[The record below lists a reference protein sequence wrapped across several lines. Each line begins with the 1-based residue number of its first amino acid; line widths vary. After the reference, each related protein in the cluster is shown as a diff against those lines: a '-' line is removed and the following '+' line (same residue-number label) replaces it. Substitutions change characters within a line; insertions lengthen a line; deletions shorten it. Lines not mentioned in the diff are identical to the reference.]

1 MSERE
6 EFVVFHEALLQLTHA
21 SDFLAQ
27 SRRHKLVRLASL
39 CSELLNMDRVGVW
52 EYVADDEA
60 IRCEVLFDLR
70 LQRSLTET
78 EPLRAQDHPDYFAAL
93 RQYRLIDAIDARQ
106 DPRTRSLTHPYFT
119 DTGIRSILDA
129 PIYSGTRLS
138 GVMCLESL
146 TRRDWSLPVLSLA
159 SLLADTISLI
169 NTYEDWKTSQSQLDY
184 MTYFDELTGLANRQ
198 SIEERLQRLLPAGQR
213 SSGQPLAVVW
223 IDLDRMK
230 NINDGAGPHIGDRV
244 LAKVGSRLRHLYLS
258 GKDQVAR
265 VGGDEFIV
273 LLRQPESENGLL
285 NNARRIHAA
294 LSRPIIIDDH
304 RLSLTASLG
313 IASYPEDARDAS
325 SLMQNAEA
333 AMYHA
338 KARGRNRSQFFHRD
352 IAADVQSR
360 FRLERDLR
368 QAIEKQTLLLHYQP
382 IMDRLGQCIVGL
394 EALVRWPHS
403 EFGLVSPVEFLP
415 LAREAGIMSE
425 LGSCV
430 LDLVCHDI
438 SQQQA
443 KGLPLPQISV
453 NLASE
458 QVMDPNLP
466 EQVAAVLHR
475 FNLQGSALCFEV
487 IEDQIKGDS
496 EQLRLTLDG
505 LVNLGIELA
514 LDDFGTGYSSLS
526 RLKQLPFRKLKVD
539 RSFVSDLPEDTNDC
553 AITLSILG
561 LARGLGL
568 EVVAEGIENES
579 QLNWLTLQ
587 GCDFLQGFHFCRP
600 APLDNLLER
609 VDLQTWQLSGPSAKT

>member
-27 SRRHKLVRLASL
+27 SRRYKLERLTRL
-39 CSELLNMDRVGVW
+39 CAELLHMDRVSIW
-52 EYVADDEA
+52 EYYADEQA
-60 IRCEVLFDLR
+60 IQCEMLYDLR
-70 LQRSLTET
+70 QQSPVAENARVLASE
-78 EPLRAQDHPDYFAAL
+78 HPDYFEAL
-93 RQYRLIDAIDARQ
+93 RHYRLIDAADAWQ
-106 DPRTRSLTHPYFT
+106 DPRTRSLAGAYLQ
-119 DTGIRSILDA
+119 DTGICSILDA

-138 GVMCLESL
+138 GVMSLESF
-146 TRRDWSLPVLSLA
+146 TRRDWSLSTLSLA
-159 SLLADTISLI
+159 CLMADTISLI

-198 SIEERLQRLLPAGQR
+198 SIEERLQRLMPSGQR
-213 SSGQPLAVVW
+213 SSGQPLAVMW

-244 LAKVGSRLRHLYLS
+244 LAKVGSRLRHLYLT

-273 LLRQPESENGLL
+273 LLRYPESEDSLL
-285 NNARRIHAA
+285 DNARRIHAA

-313 IASYPEDARDAS
+313 IASYPRDARDAS

-338 KARGRNRSQFFHRD
+338 KARGRNRTQFFHRD

-368 QAIEKQTLLLHYQP
+368 QAIEEQTLLLHYQP
-382 IMDRLGQCIVGL
+382 IMDRLGRRITGL
-394 EALVRWPHS
+394 EALVRWPHR
-403 EFGLVSPVEFLP
+403 EFGLVSPVQFLP
-415 LAREAGIMSE
+415 LAREAGIMSA

-430 LDLVCHDI
+430 LELVCRDI
-438 SQQQA
+438 SQLQSA
-443 KGLPLPQISV
+443 GVSLPQVSV

-458 QVMDPNLP
+458 QITDPSLP
-466 EQVAAVLHR
+466 AQVAALLHR
-475 FNLQGSALCFEV
+475 FNLQGNALCFEV

-505 LVNLGIELA
+505 LVRLGIELA
-514 LDDFGTGYSSLS
+514 IDDFGTGYSSLS

-539 RSFVSDLPEDTNDC
+539 RSFVSDLPEDANDC

-568 EVVAEGIENES
+568 EVVAEGIENDS
-579 QLNWLTLQ
+579 QLVWLTRQ
-587 GCDFLQGFHFCRP
+587 GCDYLQGFHFSRP
-600 APLDNLLER
+600 APLDALLAR
-609 VDLQTWQLSGPSAKT
+609 IDLLTWHLSDQSEEA